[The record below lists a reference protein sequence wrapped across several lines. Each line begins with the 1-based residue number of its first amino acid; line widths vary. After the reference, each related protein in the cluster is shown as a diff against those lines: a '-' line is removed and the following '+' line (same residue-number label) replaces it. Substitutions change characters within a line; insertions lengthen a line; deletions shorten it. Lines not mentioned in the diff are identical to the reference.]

1 MNIDE
6 YMKSRVDNQIE
17 WYSKKSQLAQKRY
30 KQFQTAEII
39 MAALIPLLSGYS
51 VKHENISLI
60 VGILGAA
67 IAIIESIT
75 KLNKYHENWIQYR
88 TTCEML
94 KYHKHLFL
102 TQTYPYNPSDET
114 IENTFVRNIEDII
127 SSENSQW
134 KINASDSDEGKSK
147 TSAT

>member
-1 MNIDE
+1 MDIDKYIE
-6 YMKSRVDNQIE
+6 LRVDDQIN
-17 WYSKKSQLAQKRY
+17 WYSKKSQRAQRHY
-30 KQFQTAEII
+30 KIFQTIEII
-39 MAALIPLLSGYS
+39 MAALIPLLSGYAT
-51 VKHENISLI
+51 VHIAIPII
-60 VGILGAA
+60 VGVLGAA
-67 IAIIESIT
+67 IAIIESVT

-94 KYHKHLFL
+94 KYHKHLYL

-134 KINASDSDEGKSK
+134 KINVSDEGEKN
-147 TSAT
+147 TATN